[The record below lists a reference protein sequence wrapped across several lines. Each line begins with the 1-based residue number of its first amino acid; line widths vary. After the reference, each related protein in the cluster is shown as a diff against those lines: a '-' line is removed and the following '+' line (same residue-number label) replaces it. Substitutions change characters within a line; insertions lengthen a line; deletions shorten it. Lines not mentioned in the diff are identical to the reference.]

1 MADRTL
7 ILEGV
12 VENVLFR
19 NVENGYIVFDL
30 DAGGELITAVGE
42 IGEVEEGEKLRLEGN
57 YVNHA
62 KFGTQFNA
70 EYCERMLP
78 NTAVHIQKYLSSGVI
93 KGIGP
98 SLAKKIVSVFG
109 DKTCEVMENTPEK
122 APTEIQI

>member
-42 IGEVEEGEKLRLEGN
+42 IGEVEEGEKLR
-57 YVNHA
+57 
-62 KFGTQFNA
+62 
-70 EYCERMLP
+70 
-78 NTAVHIQKYLSSGVI
+78 
-93 KGIGP
+93 
-98 SLAKKIVSVFG
+98 
-109 DKTCEVMENTPEK
+109 
-122 APTEIQI
+122 

>member
-78 NTAVHIQKYLSSGVI
+78 NTAVHIQK
-93 KGIGP
+93 
-98 SLAKKIVSVFG
+98 
-109 DKTCEVMENTPEK
+109 
-122 APTEIQI
+122 